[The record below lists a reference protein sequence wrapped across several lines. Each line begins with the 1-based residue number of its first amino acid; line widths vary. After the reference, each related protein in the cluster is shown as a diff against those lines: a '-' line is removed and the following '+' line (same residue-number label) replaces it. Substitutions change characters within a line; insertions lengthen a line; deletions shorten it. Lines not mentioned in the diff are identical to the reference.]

1 MNRLKKLEKR
11 KLYMKKDLVDVV
23 IRNMHLGRAI
33 VKN

>member
-1 MNRLKKLEKR
+1 MNRLKDIGKR

-23 IRNMHLGRAI
+23 IRNMHLSKAI